1 MTNTLRLDSKMNKS
15 DLKQVIREELKSLLE
30 KQYEL
35 YHKSF
40 TSAAETARK
49 VAEKKGFEIDEENWT
64 TEVAFG
70 GKYRRARPSVGK
82 SNSFSVALIKNGKP
96 QRKHLHFQVYGM
108 ESGNFELNAYVS

>member
-1 MTNTLRLDSKMNKS
+1 MNKEK
-15 DLKQVIREELKSLLE
+15 LKQVILTEFNSILKE
-30 KQYEL
+30 YKYEL

-64 TEVAFG
+64 TEVAFC

-82 SNSFSVALIKNGKP
+82 SNSFSVALTKNGKP

>member
-1 MTNTLRLDSKMNKS
+1 MNKEK
-15 DLKQVIREELKSLLE
+15 LKQVILTEFNSILKE
-30 KQYEL
+30 YKYEL

-82 SNSFSVALIKNGKP
+82 SNSFSVQLIKNGKP

-108 ESGNFELNAYVS
+108 ESGSFELNAYVS

>member
-1 MTNTLRLDSKMNKS
+1 MDKTQ
-15 DLKQVIREELKSLLE
+15 LKQLIEEEFQLLLKE
-30 KQYEL
+30 YKYEL

-40 TSAAETARK
+40 AQEARK

-70 GKYRRARPSVGK
+70 GKYKRARPSVGK
-82 SNSFSVALIKNGKP
+82 SNSFSVALTKNGKP

-108 ESGNFELNAYVS
+108 ESGNFELNA

>member
-1 MTNTLRLDSKMNKS
+1 MNKTQ
-15 DLKQVIREELKSLLE
+15 LKEVILQEFNNILKE
-30 KQYEL
+30 YKYEL

-40 TSAAETARK
+40 TAAAQEARK

-70 GKYRRARPSVGK
+70 GKYKRARPSVGK
-82 SNSFSVALIKNGKP
+82 SNSFSVQLIKNGKP

-108 ESGNFELNAYVS
+108 ESGSFELNAYVS

>member
-1 MTNTLRLDSKMNKS
+1 MKHS
-15 DLKQVIREELKSLLE
+15 DLKQIIREELKSILKE
-30 KQYEL
+30 YKYKL

-40 TSAAETARK
+40 TEAATEARK

-70 GKYRRARPSVGK
+70 GKYKRARPSVGK

-108 ESGNFELNAYVS
+108 ESGSFELNAYVS

>member
-1 MTNTLRLDSKMNKS
+1 MKHS
-15 DLKQVIREELKSLLE
+15 ELYQEISLY
-30 KQYEL
+30 KL

-40 TSAAETARK
+40 TRQEARK

-70 GKYRRARPSVGK
+70 GKYKRARPSVGK

-96 QRKHLHFQVYGM
+96 QRKHLHFQYTEWKV
-108 ESGNFELNAYVS
+108 ETLN

>member
-1 MTNTLRLDSKMNKS
+1 MNKTK
-15 DLKQVIREELKSLLE
+15 LKQVIEEEFQKLLNE
-30 KQYEL
+30 YKYKL

-40 TSAAETARK
+40 TQAAEEARK

-70 GKYRRARPSVGK
+70 GKYTRARPSIGK
-82 SNSFSVALIKNGKP
+82 SNSFSVKLEKNGKP
-96 QRKHLHFQVYGM
+96 TRRHLHFQVYGM

>member
-1 MTNTLRLDSKMNKS
+1 MNKS
-15 DLKQVIREELKSLLE
+15 QLKETILKEFDNILKE
-30 KQYEL
+30 YKYKL

-40 TSAAETARK
+40 TEAAQEARK

-70 GKYRRARPSVGK
+70 GKYKRSRPSVGK
-82 SNSFSVALIKNGKP
+82 SNSFSVQLLKNGKP

>member
-1 MTNTLRLDSKMNKS
+1 MNKTK
-15 DLKQVIREELKSLLE
+15 LKQVIEEEFQKLLNE
-30 KQYEL
+30 YKYKL

-40 TSAAETARK
+40 TQAAEEARK

-70 GKYRRARPSVGK
+70 GKYTRARPGIGK
-82 SNSFSVALIKNGKP
+82 SNSFSVKLEKNGKP
-96 QRKHLHFQVYGM
+96 SRRHLHFQVYGM

>member
-1 MTNTLRLDSKMNKS
+1 MNKEK
-15 DLKQVIREELKSLLE
+15 LKQVILTEFNSILKE
-30 KQYEL
+30 YKYEL

-96 QRKHLHFQVYGM
+96 QRKHLHFQVYGI
-108 ESGNFELNAYVS
+108 ESGSFELNAYVS

>member
-1 MTNTLRLDSKMNKS
+1 MKTSELREL
-15 DLKQVIREELKSLLE
+15 IREEFKLMLE
-30 KQYEL
+30 GKYEL

-40 TSAAETARK
+40 TAAATEARK

-64 TEVAFG
+64 TEVAFN
-70 GKYRRARPSVGK
+70 GKYTRARPSVGK
-82 SNSFSVALIKNGKP
+82 SNSFTVALTKNGKP

>member
-1 MTNTLRLDSKMNKS
+1 VNKS
-15 DLKQVIREELKSLLE
+15 DLKQVILKEFDNLLKE
-30 KQYEL
+30 YKYEL

-96 QRKHLHFQVYGM
+96 HRKHLHFQVYGM
-108 ESGNFELNAYVS
+108 ESGSFELNAYVS

>member
-1 MTNTLRLDSKMNKS
+1 MKIFLKNTNTNCITNLLLRLA
-15 DLKQVIREELKSLLE
+15 QE
-30 KQYEL
+30 
-35 YHKSF
+35 
-40 TSAAETARK
+40 ARK

-70 GKYRRARPSVGK
+70 GKYKRARPSVGK
-82 SNSFSVALIKNGKP
+82 SNSFSVALTKNGKP